1 MDDATDQTPLP
12 ALYELEAE
20 IMDVVWS
27 RGETTVRAVHEGLN
41 ARGEKTRA
49 YTTIM
54 TVMHRLDAKEFL
66 RRRREGRTD
75 LYTPRVSRE
84 QYQQARVA
92 AEIDELVE
100 QYGEVALTNF
110 ARTMAALDPARRR
123 QLARLARRG

>member
-1 MDDATDQTPLP
+1 VDDPTEQTPLP

-20 IMDVVWS
+20 IMDEVWS
-27 RGETTVRAVHEGLN
+27 LGQATVREVHETLN

-54 TVMHRLDAKEFL
+54 TVMHRLDTKRFL
-66 RRRREGRTD
+66 GRRREGRTD
-75 LYTPRVSRE
+75 LYTPRVSRGE
-84 QYQQARVA
+84 YQQARVA

-110 ARTMAALDPARRR
+110 ARTMASLDPARRR